1 MKSKNKFIKG
11 IIKGSHISIG
21 YIPIGVSFGLI
32 AKALDI
38 PNEVVI
44 LMSLIVF
51 AGASQFMA
59 VSLMSS
65 GIGMVEIVL
74 TTFIVNLRHLLMSA
88 SLSQKI
94 RKNTNQKLLPII
106 AFGITDETFAYI
118 SMADQEELSDSW
130 ILGINM
136 MAYIS
141 WVLSTILGLF
151 LSASLPDIIQSSM
164 GISLYAMFI
173 GLLVPNIK
181 GNQVLMRITGISVI
195 TSSLLYF
202 LPVISNNISSGWRV
216 IVTILVSS
224 SLGALLFKEGVDAI
238 E

>member
-1 MKSKNKFIKG
+1 MKFQSRFIKG

-21 YIPIGVSFGLI
+21 YIPIGISFGLI

-44 LMSLIVF
+44 LMSLIVY

-59 VSLMSS
+59 VSLMST

-88 SLSQKI
+88 SLSQRVHK
-94 RKNTNQKLLPII
+94 KTDEKLLPII

-118 SMADQEELSDSW
+118 SMADKEELSDAW
-130 ILGINM
+130 ILGINIV
-136 MAYIS
+136 AYLS
-141 WVLSTILGLF
+141 WVTSTIVGLY
-151 LSASLPDIIQSSM
+151 LSASLPDIIQTSM

-173 GLLVPNIK
+173 ALLVPNIK
-181 GNQVLMRITGISVI
+181 GKKVLFTITGISVV
-195 TSSLLYF
+195 TSSVLYF
-202 LPVISNNISSGWRV
+202 IPVISQNISSGWRV
-216 IVTILVSS
+216 IITILISS
-224 SLGALLFKEGVDAI
+224 ALGAFFFEEEVNAI

>member
-1 MKSKNKFIKG
+1 MKFQSRFIKG

-21 YIPIGVSFGLI
+21 YIPIGISFGLI

-44 LMSLIVF
+44 LMSLIVY

-59 VSLMSS
+59 VSLMSA
-65 GIGMVEIVL
+65 GIGMIEIVL

-88 SLSQKI
+88 SLSQKVH
-94 RKNTNQKLLPII
+94 KKADEKLLPII

-118 SMADQEELSDSW
+118 SMEDQEELSDAW
-130 ILGINM
+130 ILGINII
-136 MAYIS
+136 AYIS
-141 WVLSTILGLF
+141 WVLSTIVGLY
-151 LSASLPDIIQSSM
+151 LSASLPEIIQTSM

-173 GLLVPNIK
+173 ALLVPNIK
-181 GNQVLMRITGISVI
+181 GKRVLLTITGISI
-195 TSSLLYF
+195 LTSSILF
-202 LPVISNNISSGWRV
+202 FIPIISENISSGWRV
-216 IVTILVSS
+216 IITILISS
-224 SLGALLFKEGVDAI
+224 SLGAFLFEEEVNTI